1 MDKPLFKLKV
11 YEGPLDLLLDMIRS
25 SKLDIF
31 DIDIFEI
38 SEQYFLYIKTMGEM
52 NMDLTA
58 DFLVMASQL
67 LLIKSRMLL
76 PKAEPDDDDDPR
88 RDLTWALIEYEKCKQ
103 NAQTLASLREAAGET
118 FPRPPEPLEFPKKY
132 RETMKISALTG
143 AYLRLMERS
152 ARRAMPRPDSF
163 ADFLKREIYSVSDKI
178 SEIKSRLKKAVRLD
192 FAALF
197 LGVRTRSEIVATF
210 LAVLELVS
218 DKKIRISDAGDMN
231 YEIEAA
237 ERRF

>member
-1 MDKPLFKLKV
+1 MM
-11 YEGPLDLLLDMIRS
+11 LDGTLAWSAHQETNAAHQPM
-25 SKLDIF
+25 
-31 DIDIFEI
+31 
-38 SEQYFLYIKTMGEM
+38 
-52 NMDLTA
+52 LTFPA
-58 DFLVMASQL
+58 
-67 LLIKSRMLL
+67 LL
-76 PKAEPDDDDDPR
+76 PYSVK
-88 RDLTWALIEYEKCKQ
+88 
-103 NAQTLASLREAAGET
+103 
-118 FPRPPEPLEFPKKY
+118 FPEPLEFPKKY